1 MQDLFILKNY
11 VKVNFMEKIR
21 QMLIKVFARTYDT
34 FTLK

>member
-11 VKVNFMEKIR
+11 VKVNFMGKIR
-21 QMLIKVFARTYDT
+21 QMLNEVFARTYNT